1 MEVQPDGEGAVKGR
15 FGFNSLQDETA
26 ARESFVENKQ
36 FYYRPLDQLRYK
48 DISAIEDGERLEIR
62 ELLTTTILEGH
73 TSLGARV
80 EHAIEDYNYKK
91 LAYTVQRDVEISSS
105 KVEQFENARLMAMEG
120 QNEKVLGLVERELR
134 RVDASNRIFSW
145 ALPYKATYY
154 GGFDSL
160 GLLAERGE
168 QLALANLDRM
178 VNGIPTDWIDKDPA
192 DLPDIELKKLQNSV
206 DYLPLVENGETMS
219 DRYGRYFADADFWMR
234 AVGEVN
240 TYNPTTKGEKLNLSQ
255 PMQDLIGS
263 LLQRRPR
270 TYENGEKEKIELP
283 TREITVYLD
292 EKGDQVALD
301 ATGRPINPDLV
312 KETKKAYVEVL
323 DCYNKAR
330 SEDEMRWVI
339 SVVSAL
345 STNNAKE
352 SIDSLPHDFS
362 RVGVNEDDPV
372 YQKYNSFLKKVQA
385 DAEQMMK
392 NYDILPKRL
401 LDLKLAR
408 SAVHL
413 SDAVSFA
420 SFDIAE
426 RGFSN
431 EWKPIPLDKNGK
443 EIDLRLLDASIVID
457 SKGKVSLIDN
467 KTKVPVENLEWFYI
481 WHVETSQGDP
491 TASGDAF
498 TAAKRYFHELV
509 YAAIKNRISA
519 NNNGLLLAVDEKE
532 AERLAQVYVSE
543 MAEINDRARILE
555 IIKSGKQQHLARYFG
570 IMGAFKA
577 ELGHLSMWKRGEAER
592 VKLGKKINPNLSK
605 AIEETVVFVPTPYNF
620 KNVNLNPDAKDKKKQ
635 NLANYVRQTG
645 NIKEENL
652 IFPMVAAQY
661 KIGLYDMLSAGKQD
675 TVGDMLRK
683 VWKKVKVG
691 NEEIWQESTFEAGGK
706 RLTHKDIN
714 WMMYARYADDSRA
727 VNDNFMLQIY
737 APLYGVANEKQL
749 ETAKKNPSAAITAA
763 VKAADIAL
771 RNVIKKFTNPTSES
785 GKSAKRQSL
794 EIMMS
799 SSIVFHQL
807 ALGVH
812 NLIGRGAV
820 RRYQNFVEELTPAER
835 QTQADNLY
843 SVLRNVEDFIS
854 DKQGYEDYSDSFF
867 GMFLAQAAALEPIV
881 VASNDMSFATT
892 LRFDEQDPTRINDWK
907 PIAEVEEGRKMPLK

>member
-1 MEVQPDGEGAVKGR
+1 MENSNGEDGVVKGR
-15 FGFNSLQDETA
+15 FGFNSLQDENA
-26 ARESFVENKQ
+26 ARETFAEEKQ
-36 FYYRPLDQLRYK
+36 FYYRPLEQLRYK
-48 DISAIEDGERLEIR
+48 DVSALEGGERLEIVEIFR
-62 ELLTTTILEGH
+62 GSILEGH

-91 LAYTVQRDVEISSS
+91 LAYTVQRDVEISSG
-105 KVEQFENARLMAMEG
+105 KVEQFENARLTAKEG
-120 QNEKVLGLVERELR
+120 QNEKVLGFVERELR
-134 RVDASNRIFSW
+134 RIDASNRIFSW

-168 QLALANLDRM
+168 QLALANMDRM
-178 VNGIPTDWIDKDPA
+178 INGIPTEWMDTDPVG
-192 DLPDIELKKLQNSV
+192 LPDVELKKLKESV

-240 TYNPTTKGEKLNLSQ
+240 THNPTIKGEELNLSQ
-255 PMQDLIGS
+255 PMQDLVGS

-270 TYENGEKEKIELP
+270 TYEKGEKEKIELP

-292 EKGDQVALD
+292 EKGTQVPLD
-301 ATGRPINPDLV
+301 AAGKPIDPKLV

-330 SEDEMRWVI
+330 SEEEMRWVI

-345 STNNAKE
+345 STNKAKE
-352 SIDSLPHDFS
+352 VIDSIPHNFS
-362 RVGVNEDDPV
+362 RVGVNEEDPV
-372 YQKYNSFLKKVQA
+372 YKKYDSLLKKVQF

-408 SAVHL
+408 SAVYL

-431 EWKPIPLDKNGK
+431 QWEPIILDKQGNK
-443 EIDLRLLDASIVID
+443 IDLET
-457 SKGKVSLIDN
+457 KGLKVKILENGSVLLIDKET
-467 KTKVPVENLEWFYI
+467 KTPIQNLEYFYI

-519 NNNGLLLAVDEKE
+519 NNNGLLLPIHEKE
-532 AERLAQVYVSE
+532 AERLAQVYISE
-543 MAEINDRARILE
+543 MAEINDRTRILE
-555 IIKSGKQQHLARYFG
+555 KIKSGKQQHLARYFG
-570 IMGAFKA
+570 IMGAFEK
-577 ELGHLSMWKRGEAER
+577 ELGNLPAWKEGKTQRER
-592 VKLGKKINPNLSK
+592 LGKKVNPNLSK
-605 AIEETVVFVPTPYNF
+605 AIEETVVFVPTPYNLINSSE
-620 KNVNLNPDAKDKKKQ
+620 KEWADYIKQ
-635 NLANYVRQTG
+635 NGLED
-645 NIKEENL
+645 EESI

-691 NEEIWQESTFEAGGK
+691 EEEVWQESTFEDGGK

-714 WMMYARYADDSRA
+714 WMMYARYADDGRA

-737 APLYGVANEKQL
+737 SPLYGALNPKSIEAV
-749 ETAKKNPSAAITAA
+749 KNNPYGAFLAG
-763 VKAADIAL
+763 VKAADISL
-771 RNVIKKFTNPTSES
+771 RNVIKKFTNPSDES
-785 GKSAKRQSL
+785 GKTAKRQSL
-794 EIMMS
+794 EIMMAGTN
-799 SSIVFHQL
+799 VFHQL

-812 NLIGRGAV
+812 NLVGNGGIERFK
-820 RRYQNFVEELTPAER
+820 NFVEEITPAER
-835 QTQADNLY
+835 KKQTDNLY
-843 SVLRNVEDFIS
+843 LMFRSIEDS
-854 DKQGYEDYSDSFF
+854 LSQKQGYPDYADSVYSL
-867 GMFLAQAAALEPIV
+867 FLAQTEALKPIIIAANNMA
-881 VASNDMSFATT
+881 FGTT
-892 LRFDEQDPTRINDWK
+892 KRFKDQDPTDISGWISIAIKDEKNNRI
-907 PIAEVEEGRKMPLK
+907 

>member
-1 MEVQPDGEGAVKGR
+1 MEPKPGENGEAAAKGQ
-15 FGFNSLQDETA
+15 FGFNSREDEIR
-26 ARESFVENKQ
+26 ARESMGDGAQ
-36 FYYRPLDQLRYK
+36 LYYRPLDRLHYK
-48 DISAIEDGERLEIR
+48 DISTLEDNERLEIK

-73 TSLGARV
+73 TALGARV

-91 LAYTVQRDVEISSS
+91 LAYTVQRDVEISSG
-105 KVEQFENARLMAMEG
+105 KVEQFENARLTAKEG

-134 RVDASNRIFSW
+134 RIDASNRIFSW

-160 GLLAERGE
+160 GILPERGE
-168 QLALANLDRM
+168 QLALANMDRM
-178 VNGIPTDWIDKDPA
+178 INGIPTEWMDTDPVG
-192 DLPDIELKKLQNSV
+192 LPNVELKKLQESA
-206 DYLPLVENGETMS
+206 DYLPLVENGETIS

-234 AVGEVN
+234 AIGEVN
-240 TYNPTTKGEKLNLSQ
+240 TYNPTIKGEKLNLSQ

-270 TYENGEKEKIELP
+270 TYENGEKEKIKLP
-283 TREITVYLD
+283 TREITIYLD
-292 EKGDQVALD
+292 GKGDQVPLD
-301 ATGRPINPDLV
+301 ATGKPITPDLI

-339 SVVSAL
+339 SVISAL
-345 STNNAKE
+345 SANDAKAI
-352 SIDSLPHDFS
+352 IDNLPHNFS
-362 RVGVNEDDPV
+362 RVGVDENDPD
-372 YQKYNSFLKKVQA
+372 YKIYDSLLKKVQA

-408 SAVHL
+408 SAIYL

-431 EWKPIPLDKNGK
+431 AWKLVSDGK
-443 EIDLRLLDASIVID
+443 GNFV
-457 SKGKVSLIDN
+457 
-467 KTKVPVENLEWFYI
+467 

-509 YAAIKNRISA
+509 YQAIKNRISA
-519 NNNGLLLAVDEKE
+519 NNNGLLLPINEKE

-555 IIKSGKQQHLARYFG
+555 KIKSGKQQHLARYFG
-570 IMGAFKA
+570 IMGAFET
-577 ELGHLSMWKRGEAER
+577 ELGNLPQWKAGKAQRE
-592 VKLGKKINPNLSK
+592 KLGKKVNPNLSK

-620 KNVNLNPDAKDKKKQ
+620 KNSSEKEWADYIKQ
-635 NLANYVRQTG
+635 NGLEG
-645 NIKEENL
+645 EDSI
-652 IFPMVAAQY
+652 IFPMVSAQY

-691 NEEIWQESTFEAGGK
+691 DEERWQESTFEEGGR

-727 VNDNFMLQIY
+727 VNNNFMLQIY
-737 APLYGVANEKQL
+737 SPLYGTLNPKQI
-749 ETAKKNPSAAITAA
+749 ETVKNNPYGAFLAA
-763 VKAADIAL
+763 VKAADISL
-771 RNVIKKFTNPTSES
+771 RNVIKKFTNPDEKS
-785 GKSAKRQSL
+785 GKIAERQSL
-794 EIMMS
+794 EIM
-799 SSIVFHQL
+799 IAGTNIFHQL

-812 NLIGRGAV
+812 NLVGNGGIV
-820 RRYQNFVEELTPAER
+820 RFKNFVEEITPAER
-835 QTQADNLY
+835 KKQSDNLY
-843 SVLRNVEDFIS
+843 LMFRAIEDS
-854 DKQGYEDYSDSFF
+854 LSEKQGYQNYADSIYSL
-867 GMFLAQAAALEPIV
+867 FLAQTEALKPIIIAANNMA
-881 VASNDMSFATT
+881 FGTT
-892 LRFDEQDPTRINDWK
+892 KRFDKQDPTGIKDWTSIVNNNERTSK
-907 PIAEVEEGRKMPLK
+907 F